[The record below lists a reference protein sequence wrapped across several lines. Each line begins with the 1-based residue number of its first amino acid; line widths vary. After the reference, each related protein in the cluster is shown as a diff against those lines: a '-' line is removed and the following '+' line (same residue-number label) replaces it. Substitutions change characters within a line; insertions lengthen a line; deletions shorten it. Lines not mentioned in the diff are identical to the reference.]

1 MLVSTPDVTGIPT
14 ESNNSPSD
22 MYLYDKKECLGSDY
36 ITTFL
41 TITVFPETWLART
54 SFRASNFLTYQREAH
69 KTSVVAVAVEQLA
82 VERPSAG
89 CIQAWHHW

>member
-1 MLVSTPDVTGIPT
+1 
-14 ESNNSPSD
+14 